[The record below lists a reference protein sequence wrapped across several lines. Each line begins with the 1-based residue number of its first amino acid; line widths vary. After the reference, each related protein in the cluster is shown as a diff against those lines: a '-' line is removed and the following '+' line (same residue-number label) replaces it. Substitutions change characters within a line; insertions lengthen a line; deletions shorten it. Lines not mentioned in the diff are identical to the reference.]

1 MDFQHFLRLSGKSGA
16 FGVVSHGTHSYCRNG
31 GKLRLGILRSPTY
44 ATHEENIGPE
54 FDRYLNRYM
63 PRQEQGIR
71 HAKFSFLFGDAAG
84 TTEATAKAALECN
97 VPLDPF
103 VYFPTKRTVR
113 PSRQSLASTSAE
125 NVLIVAL
132 KKAEEGDDLI
142 VRLWKQADERRD
154 FGCWSMAR
162 PTRSKSGHGSCKPSA
177 FPARASSR
185 AATSS
190 SADIFKPSNPVP
202 WQAR

>member
-1 MDFQHFLRLSGKSGA
+1 M
-16 FGVVSHGTHSYCRNG
+16 VSHGTHSYCRNG

-71 HAKFSFLFGDAAG
+71 HAKFSFLFGDAAA
-84 TTEATAKAALECN
+84 TTEATAKAAIECN

-142 VRLWKQADERRD
+142 VRLWETGGRATRFRLLVDGKTYPIKIGAWKLKTFRISREGIITSCNLIER
-154 FGCWSMAR
+154 
-162 PTRSKSGHGSCKPSA
+162 
-177 FPARASSR
+177 
-185 AATSS
+185 
-190 SADIFKPSNPVP
+190 
-202 WQAR
+202 